1 LGGGARRRLP
11 PSPRKSDIEM
21 HSHAHAH
28 PSTCWTDAYLL
39 EHCEGFRVDSNG
51 VHVGYVEEVVW
62 PDDGSAPAASSSS
75 RLRTSSICTRA
86 AARSSC
92 GRDFEAAR
100 APF

>member
-1 LGGGARRRLP
+1 
-11 PSPRKSDIEM
+11 M

-62 PDDGSAPAASSSS
+62 PDDGSAPLA
-75 RLRTSSICTRA
+75 LRVRRGFGVGGLVLVPLADIVDLHPSGSSILVRPGLRGGSA
-86 AARSSC
+86 AVLS
-92 GRDFEAAR
+92 
-100 APF
+100 